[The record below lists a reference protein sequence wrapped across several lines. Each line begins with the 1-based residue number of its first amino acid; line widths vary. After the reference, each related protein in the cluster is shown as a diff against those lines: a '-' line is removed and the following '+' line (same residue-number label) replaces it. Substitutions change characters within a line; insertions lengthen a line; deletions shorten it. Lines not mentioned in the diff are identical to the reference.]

1 MPFPSTPMKLP
12 TLPSLSKSSF
22 KTKEDISTER
32 KLNADIWQ
40 NAIQEATLQASVCC
54 FQAFAGTTEYGSSL
68 ESIIENQWYEAV
80 NEFLDSEP
88 TNRKTDSP
96 QLFRRYDFSNDKDI
110 KLLENSDIPNPT
122 KFNKNT
128 QTIEDV
134 NITFAMILS
143 WKDQNNGEFPKPGQR
158 LRHIM
163 TSYLPLGKTVLIFP
177 VRNKDGKFKPWIF
190 DIKIVDDGNLGDTD
204 NKYDWKKYL

>member
-143 WKDQNNGEFPKPGQR
+143 WKDQNNGPFPKPGQR

-177 VRNKDGKFKPWIF
+177 VRNKDATFKPWTF

-204 NKYDWKKYL
+204 NKYDWKKYF